1 MVEIAPNYFAVV
13 LEEPTKDIFYKEP
26 SKLVLKDVEV
36 NADSIYNNYIP
47 RHYMV
52 RQWDNKKE

>member
-36 NADSIYNNYIP
+36 
-47 RHYMV
+47 M
-52 RQWDNKKE
+52 